1 MAKVYRGTQAKSQF
15 VDTSDVFEKAQT
27 DIALGEVV
35 RETKRQKWKDDYEAV
50 RKEQQDIES
59 TGSEQFN
66 NFVGNWS
73 GAIQDQA
80 LTLKNGLESGN
91 ISSKDYTSNWGNLK
105 SSNDEL
111 ISSQKT
117 YKARA
122 DKVYEDFNNGTGS
135 LANVQ
140 ALNAYNQ
147 KMNLKGLQAVTN
159 ENGGIDLFDKESK
172 KIINTFGLSNLTN
185 VNVQKFDRA
194 GEAKALVDQFG
205 TKVTRDAQGNQ
216 MSTVEIGGMMFDL
229 SKPGT
234 QANTDFNKAIEES
247 AMSSL
252 LAGNNMA
259 SYLIDGNLGYT
270 LDGEEGDPKTLTVK
284 EDGTIDISEEAQ
296 AVAVEE
302 FTKDIRNALPF
313 EEKAPLP
320 QKRSPYKEKV
330 GQVRETEISTIG
342 NVDKVVSGTNAESQQ
357 AIDTMISN
365 INRKNQKSRVKTRYE
380 NIQRSDDGETITV
393 VYTDEDGVRQQD
405 PYPAEGSERIL
416 MEMFYPEN
424 ELSFDELA
432 KDYEF
437 GTLTTKDEQ
446 GNTIDVSSSKTKEE
460 KGKVNFAENKY
471 NPKDPKSNNIQTEIK
486 NAKGEDAKMTRLVS
500 SILNSYTDEDF
511 NVTYKDAEG
520 LFSGDNIVV
529 TNSKDEEEVIGNT
542 DNPGEV
548 SSALQKYINK
558 INTQQGGARPTF
570 VEWKKQ
576 NPEGTM
582 SEYKK
587 TL

>member
-66 NFVGNWS
+66 KFVGNWS

-205 TKVTRDAQGNQ
+205 KKITSVDGRKIT
-216 MSTVEIGGMMFDL
+216 TVEIGGMKYDL
-229 SKPGT
+229 QDP
-234 QANTDFNKAIEES
+234 NTPAGRDMNKAIQDS

-284 EDGTIDISEEAQ
+284 EDGTIDISEAAQ
-296 AVAVEE
+296 AVAVEA
-302 FTKDIRNALPF
+302 FTKDIRNALGFSDIQKDKTMDDYQKASIGVRNRQLNLQEQEQRDEEDLSIDF
-313 EEKAPLP
+313 ESRSSKTTDKEGQTVISKSTVETIPEDGLSDDNFTQTKDDIENLFDNNVSFP
-320 QKRSPYKEKV
+320 GLKRSGVQIKRNEKV
-330 GQVRETEISTIG
+330 EAQRG
-342 NVDKVVSGTNAESQQ
+342 
-357 AIDTMISN
+357 
-365 INRKNQKSRVKTRYE
+365 RVPYE
-380 NIQRSDDGETITV
+380 DGYKPNMETI
-393 VYTDEDGVRQQD
+393 Q
-405 PYPAEGSERIL
+405 ERSVSV
-416 MEMFYPEN
+416 FYPELMEEPVN
-424 ELSFDELA
+424 VPMSEQQKYLVDIMSLLSKKARSKNPGAVKLKLNDFEGAFDDPNAYNRYNNIE
-432 KDYEF
+432 KYKEPDYQDYS
-437 GTLTTKDEQ
+437 GRVD
-446 GNTIDVSSSKTKEE
+446 
-460 KGKVNFAENKY
+460 Y
-471 NPKDPKSNNIQTEIK
+471 SNNNTGQ
-486 NAKGEDAKMTRLVS
+486 
-500 SILNSYTDEDF
+500 
-511 NVTYKDAEG
+511 
-520 LFSGDNIVV
+520 GDNI
-529 TNSKDEEEVIGNT
+529 
-542 DNPGEV
+542 
-548 SSALQKYINK
+548 
-558 INTQQGGARPTF
+558 F
-570 VEWKKQ
+570 
-576 NPEGTM
+576 
-582 SEYKK
+582 
-587 TL
+587 

>member
-194 GEAKALVDQFG
+194 AEAKALVDQFG
-205 TKVTRDAQGNQ
+205 KKITSVDGRKIT
-216 MSTVEIGGMMFDL
+216 TVEIGGMKYDL
-229 SKPGT
+229 QDP
-234 QANTDFNKAIEES
+234 NTPAGQDMNKAIQDS

-284 EDGTIDISEEAQ
+284 EDGTIDIPEAAQ
-296 AVAVEE
+296 AVAVEA
-302 FTKDIRNALPF
+302 FTKDIRNALGF
-313 EEKAPLP
+313 SDIQKDKTMDDYQKASIRVRNRQLNLQEKE
-320 QKRSPYKEKV
+320 Q
-330 GQVRETEISTIG
+330 
-342 NVDKVVSGTNAESQQ
+342 
-357 AIDTMISN
+357 
-365 INRKNQKSRVKTRYE
+365 
-380 NIQRSDDGETITV
+380 DG
-393 VYTDEDGVRQQD
+393 DED
-405 PYPAEGSERIL
+405 
-416 MEMFYPEN
+416 
-424 ELSFDELA
+424 LS
-432 KDYEF
+432 
-437 GTLTTKDEQ
+437 
-446 GNTIDVSSSKTKEE
+446 IDFESRSSKTTDKEGQTVISKSTVETIPEDGLSDDNFTQTKDDIENLFDNNVSFPGLKRSGVQIKRNE
-460 KGKVNFAENKY
+460 K
-471 NPKDPKSNNIQTEIK
+471 
-486 NAKGEDAKMTRLVS
+486 
-500 SILNSYTDEDF
+500 
-511 NVTYKDAEG
+511 
-520 LFSGDNIVV
+520 
-529 TNSKDEEEVIGNT
+529 
-542 DNPGEV
+542 
-548 SSALQKYINK
+548 
-558 INTQQGGARPTF
+558 
-570 VEWKKQ
+570 
-576 NPEGTM
+576 
-582 SEYKK
+582 
-587 TL
+587 

>member
-15 VDTSDVFEKAQT
+15 VDTSDVFEKVQT
-27 DIALGEVV
+27 DIALGELA

-59 TGSEQFN
+59 TGSAQFN

-122 DKVYEDFNNGTGS
+122 DKVYEEFNNGTGS

-159 ENGGIDLFDKESK
+159 ENGGIDLFDKDSK

-194 GEAKALVDQFG
+194 AAAKTLVDQFG
-205 TKVTRDAQGNQ
+205 KKITSVDGRTIT
-216 MSTVEIGGMMFDL
+216 TVEIGGMKYDL
-229 SKPGT
+229 QDP
-234 QANTDFNKAIEES
+234 NTPAGKDMNKAIQDS

-270 LDGEEGDPKTLTVK
+270 LDGDPNDPKTLIVK
-284 EDGTIDISEEAQ
+284 DDGTIDIPDAAQ
-296 AVAVEE
+296 AVAVEA
-302 FTKDIRNALPF
+302 FTKDIRNALGFSDIQKDKTKSDYQKDYLAYLNKKGLQDSRENEQEYVQYRSNRNQTVRQDGNIGSTKNSIRTLEEPF
-313 EEKAPLP
+313 TKDNRENTTESIKNVFDKNDAFPGFDS
-320 QKRSPYKEKV
+320 RDVEVSYNE
-330 GQVRETEISTIG
+330 RETEVTGYKTSSAGVGAPGQRSPVT
-342 NVDKVVSGTNAESQQ
+342 E
-357 AIDTMISN
+357 
-365 INRKNQKSRVKTRYE
+365 VKTEESVTLDVPKLQDAPITLPPSKNNRYLD
-380 NIQRSDDGETITV
+380 NYIAALDDANQEKRKLTS
-393 VYTDEDGVRQQD
+393 ED
-405 PYPAEGSERIL
+405 YLKI
-416 MEMFYPEN
+416 
-424 ELSFDELA
+424 FDGDQKL
-432 KDYEF
+432 
-437 GTLTTKDEQ
+437 LEQ
-446 GNTIDVSSSKTKEE
+446 
-460 KGKVNFAENKY
+460 Y
-471 NPKDPKSNNIQTEIK
+471 NPQLDLNATTTGGGEGDPI
-486 NAKGEDAKMTRLVS
+486 
-500 SILNSYTDEDF
+500 F
-511 NVTYKDAEG
+511 N
-520 LFSGDNIVV
+520 
-529 TNSKDEEEVIGNT
+529 
-542 DNPGEV
+542 
-548 SSALQKYINK
+548 
-558 INTQQGGARPTF
+558 
-570 VEWKKQ
+570 KK
-576 NPEGTM
+576 
-582 SEYKK
+582 
-587 TL
+587 